1 MTLSRKIAA
10 ALDENTRAYNL
21 PCVVTLDDGPDRINL
36 EITSLDS
43 VGVALD
49 ALEYVASDRKEWTPE
64 ALNAWGE
71 KLSKSVSYLLEPLKV
86 LEVDG
91 GAGLAQLR
99 SASPTVRGDVRGYYE
114 VRLDRQG
121 ICRFERYVVDPGG
134 RGRRRTPC
142 HLTREVVE
150 RLADDIAAGS
160 S

>member
-21 PCVVTLDDGPDRINL
+21 PCVVTIDDGPDRINL

-49 ALEYVASDRKEWTPE
+49 SLEFVAADRKEWTPRD
-64 ALNAWGE
+64 LNAWGA
-71 KLSKSVSYLLEPLKV
+71 KLSRRVSYLLEPLKV
-86 LEVDG
+86 LEIDG
-91 GAGLAQLR
+91 GAGQVQLR
-99 SASPTVRGDVRGYYE
+99 SESPTVRGDSRGYYE
-114 VRLDRQG
+114 VRLDRAG
-121 ICRFERYVVDPGG
+121 RCRLERYVVDPDR

-150 RLADDIAAGS
+150 RLADDIASAS
-160 S
+160 T